1 MRLDEIPDF
10 IDVDAPPEENR
21 PAFKLVPATELTA
34 QPASIRYLIDGY
46 IPEQSLIEIFGPP
59 GHGKSFVSMD
69 MAFCIASGIDWH
81 GLKTQ
86 QGPVV
91 YIAGEGFNGIGQRVR
106 ALEIKH
112 GIPAQNFYV
121 STQPASLTDD
131 ENAAWV
137 AEAVRQYQ
145 PVLIVIDTLSRNFGG
160 GDENSTRDMNA
171 FVSNLDAHIKGNAT
185 VLIVHHTGLVEK
197 SRARGS
203 SVLNGAMDAEYS
215 VAKNERLITFANT
228 KMKESEPPPSLMF
241 EMVAQDLDWSN
252 EAGEPIKS
260 IVLEKTD
267 REPTEATDSKRR
279 LSARD
284 DAILTSLNEAIAAH
298 GIEPTAEIKAKFA
311 GLCSMTGEYQK
322 IVHID
327 HWRDRAYRAIAVDS
341 VVDAVGKSDAKKK
354 AFKRCR
360 DKLFNSGLTVEYGD
374 YAWRIFS

>member
-1 MRLDEIPDF
+1 MLPDEIDY
-10 IDVDAPPEENR
+10 DQLPEENR
-21 PAFKLVPATELTA
+21 PIFKLVPATELTA
-34 QPASIRYLIDGY
+34 QPATIRYLIAPY
-46 IPEQSLIEIFGPP
+46 VPEQSLIEIFGPP

-69 MAFCIASGIDWH
+69 MAFCIAAGINWH
-81 GLKTQ
+81 GHKTQ

-91 YIAGEGFNGIGQRVR
+91 YIAGEGFSGIGQRVR

-112 GIPAQNFYV
+112 GISANNFYV
-121 STQPASLTDD
+121 STQPASLTDE
-131 ENAAWV
+131 ENAARV
-137 AEAVRQYQ
+137 AAAARQYK
-145 PVLIVIDTLSRNFGG
+145 PVLIVVDTLSRNFGG

-171 FVSNLDAHIKGNAT
+171 FVSNLDTYIKGDAT

-197 SRARGS
+197 NRARGS
-203 SVLNGAMDAEYS
+203 SVLNGAMDCEYS
-215 VAKNERLITFANT
+215 VTKDDRLITFANT
-228 KMKESEPPPSLMF
+228 KMKESEPPTSLMF
-241 EMVAQDLDWSN
+241 EMTAQDLSWTD
-252 EAGEPIKS
+252 ETGEPLKS

-267 REPTEATDSKRR
+267 WTPAETTDSKRR

-341 VVDAVGKSDAKKK
+341 VVDAVGKSDAKK
-354 AFKRCR
+354 
-360 DKLFNSGLTVEYGD
+360 LFGNSSF
-374 YAWRIFS
+374 RP

>member
-1 MRLDEIPDF
+1 MLPDEIDFDEPD
-10 IDVDAPPEENR
+10 EEVR
-21 PAFKLVPATELTA
+21 PVFKLIPATELTA

-46 IPEQSLIEIFGPP
+46 VPEQSLIEIFGPP

-69 MAFCIASGIDWH
+69 MAFCIAGGIDWH
-81 GLKTQ
+81 GLETQ

-91 YIAGEGFNGIGQRVR
+91 YIAGEGFSGIGQRVR

-112 GIPAQNFYV
+112 GIPAKNFYV
-121 STQPASLTDD
+121 STQPASLTDE

-137 AEAVRQYQ
+137 AEAVRRYK

-171 FVSNLDAHIKGNAT
+171 FVSNLDTHIKGNAA

-203 SVLNGAMDAEYS
+203 SVLHGAMDAEYS
-215 VAKNERLITFANT
+215 ITKDDRLITFANT

-241 EMVAQDLDWSN
+241 EMTVQDLNWTN
-252 EAGEPIKS
+252 EAGDPIKS

-267 REPTEATDSKRR
+267 WTPTKVADSKWH

-298 GIEPTAEIKAKFA
+298 GVEPTAAIKVKFA
-311 GLCSMTGEYQK
+311 GFCSMTGEHQK
-322 IVHID
+322 VVHID
-327 HWRDRAYRAIAVDS
+327 HWRGLAYQAITIDS
-341 VVDAVGKSDAKKK
+341 ANNDSSKSEAKKK

-374 YAWRIFS
+374 YAWRIFP